1 MKRLTGMILAG
12 VTWASW
18 VGYAQTAGSAPMA
31 PPVQAAATKESIP
44 TVADRT
50 DKQKALAQQAERLCD
65 MAAEL
70 KVQVDKTNRNI
81 LSLTV
86 VRQAE
91 EIEALAHKMKEQAKQ

>member
-1 MKRLTGMILAG
+1 MKRLAGMVLMVI
-12 VTWASW
+12 TWASW
-18 VGYAQTAGSAPMA
+18 AGYAQSAGSAPMA
-31 PPVQAAATKESIP
+31 QTTQAAAEKESIP
-44 TVADRT
+44 PAANKT
-50 DKQKALAQQAERLCD
+50 DKQKALAQQTERLCD